1 MLGSDSKK
9 SAVSLISF
17 LCVAVFLTGCTE
29 GKYPLSGKDC
39 SPEDPV
45 LELDAKDCIPPV

>member
-1 MLGSDSKK
+1 MLGFDAKK
-9 SAVSLISF
+9 SAVSLMTF
-17 LCVAVFLTGCTE
+17 LCMAVFLTGCVE

-45 LELDAKDCIPPV
+45 LELDAKDCTPPL